1 MSELDHKEGWVPKNW
16 CFWTVVLAKTLESPL
31 DFKTIK
37 PVNPKGNQ
45 SEYSLEGLMLKLK
58 LQYFGQLMQRTDS
71 LEKTLILGKIES
83 KRWTGW
89 QKTKWLDSII
99 DSIDMNLSK
108 LQETVKGRGIRHAA
122 FHGVPKSQTQLSDWA
137 TEKEH
142 AYCMILFAIQ
152 SKRLIHSG
160 KEPKKRCL
168 WEQGS
173 LTKKEFSGTTKS
185 SLSWC
190 G

>member
-1 MSELDHKEGWVPKNW
+1 MHLTTRVTHTEVMLNRKRQILATRCEELTPWKRPWCWERLKAKGEDDGRGW
-16 CFWTVVLAKTLESPL
+16 
-31 DFKTIK
+31 
-37 PVNPKGNQ
+37 
-45 SEYSLEGLMLKLK
+45 
-58 LQYFGQLMQRTDS
+58 
-71 LEKTLILGKIES
+71 
-83 KRWTGW
+83 
-89 QKTKWLDSII
+89 DSII

-108 LQETVKGRGIRHAA
+108 LQEIVKGRGIWHAA

-152 SKRLIHSG
+152 SKRLIHSE
-160 KEPKKRCL
+160 KEPEKGCL